1 MSLSENSI
9 LEFKELL
16 EKTYN
21 VKVTKEYA
29 EEAAENLL
37 NFYRILLKVDKNQ
50 QVAKN
55 GIPIHKQTHHRSST
69 KRITSK
75 T

>member
-1 MSLSENSI
+1 MSLSETSI

-50 QVAKN
+50 QERETAS
-55 GIPIHKQTHHRSST
+55 GST
-69 KRITSK
+69 SNPTTKAA
-75 T
+75 

>member
-1 MSLSENSI
+1 MSLSEKSI

-50 QVAKN
+50 QGRKTA
-55 GIPIHKQTHHRSST
+55 SLST
-69 KRITSK
+69 NTPPTEAVQKG
-75 T
+75 